1 MSRTFHSVLC
11 PTDLS
16 PTGDDAAA
24 LAYALA
30 AEGATVHLLHVCE
43 PAFLMSPLDATPLVV
58 TPSTP
63 EGQAALERKA
73 NQHMRRL
80 TPDEAAGRNV
90 RSEHH
95 VVHDVNPA
103 AVIEREARRLGC
115 DLIVLGTHGRTGLG
129 RVLMGSVATD
139 VLRRSKIPVLLFH
152 AGRAKE

>member
-1 MSRTFHSVLC
+1 MTRTYHNILC

-16 PTGDDAAA
+16 PIGDEAAA

-58 TPSTP
+58 TPATP
-63 EGQAALERKA
+63 EGQAALEKKA

-80 TPDEAAGRNV
+80 VPDAAAA
-90 RSEHH
+90 RSIRTEHH

-103 AVIEREARRLGC
+103 SVIEREARRLEC
-115 DLIVLGTHGRTGLG
+115 DLVVLGTHGRTGLG

-139 VLRRSKIPVLLFH
+139 VLRRSRVPVLLYH
-152 AGRAKE
+152 AGRS